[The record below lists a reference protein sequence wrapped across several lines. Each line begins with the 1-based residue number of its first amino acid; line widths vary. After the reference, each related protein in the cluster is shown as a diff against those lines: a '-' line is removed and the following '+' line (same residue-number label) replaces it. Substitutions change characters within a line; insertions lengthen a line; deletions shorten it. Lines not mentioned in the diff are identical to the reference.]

1 MLTKIAAF
9 EIRYQLRSPLFIV
22 GFLIFFL
29 LAFGSVTVDQ
39 IQIGGRGNV
48 NVNSPF
54 AILQTLAIMNVF
66 ALFVVTA
73 FVANV
78 VIRDDETGFAPI
90 LRATQVTKFDY
101 LVGRFIGAILVAFLV
116 MASVPLAILIGSWM
130 PWLDQ
135 EKLGPLVISHYLY
148 ALFLFG
154 LPTILVM
161 GAGFF
166 SLATATRSMMWTYVG
181 VIAFL
186 VLFITSRVLLRDPA
200 FDTISALADPFA
212 IGALNQVTKYWTASD
227 RNTMLPAMSGLLLY
241 NRLIWLAVALALFA
255 FAFSIFRF
263 ETKGA
268 KSAKNAT
275 GLNDE
280 TKAAGRRQKSEKI
293 DIAPSIKPLAAT
305 DASRSTRWQQFLALT
320 RFDMGFVF
328 KSPAFFVLL
337 AIGVFNAFGGMAA
350 TIEFRGTTYFPVTR
364 AMVEVLQ
371 GAFTIVPIIIAIYY
385 AGELVWR
392 DRERRIHEI
401 VDATAAPDWAF
412 VIPKILA
419 ITLVLLASYLVAA
432 LTAILFQLFHGYTG
446 VSLSA
451 YLLWFVLPGLI
462 TAVQLAALAVFVQ
475 ALVPHKFMGWAVMLI
490 YVVASVT
497 MSTIGFEHNLY
508 NFGGESGVP
517 LSDMNGMGRFW
528 VGRAWFHAYWLA
540 FALMLLVATHLLW
553 RRGAET
559 RLAPRFAR
567 LRSRF
572 VGSPGVIFGAA
583 ALAWAGIGGFI
594 FYNTNVLNDYQTQP
608 QREQL
613 QANYEKELLPFEKLP
628 QPKITD
634 VVLDVELFPKRARAL
649 TKGTYT
655 IENRTTAPV
664 PAVHVRWAS
673 PLKMQTLE
681 VEGAVMQ
688 KEYKDFDYRIYQ
700 FATPMQPGEKRVVR
714 FTTLLEERGFP
725 NSRPLT
731 RIVDNGTFLDNSSV
745 TPMIGMGRDMLLQD
759 RSKRRKYGLPSE
771 LRLAK
776 LEDQTAN
783 ATQYLREDSDWVN
796 ASLTV
801 TTDADQIPV
810 APGYVVSDR
819 VEGNRRTL
827 VTRSEA
833 PIMHF
838 FSMQSARYAEKR
850 DVWKSKDGKPVDLAV
865 YYYPPHA
872 HNVQRM
878 LDAMKASL
886 DVFNEKFSPFQFRQ
900 ARILEFP
907 AYEKFAQSFANTVP
921 YSEGIGFIQ
930 NFDESKSDEKID
942 LVTYVTA
949 HEIGHQWWGH
959 QIVGAEKQGMT
970 LLSESFA
977 QYSALLVMEK
987 LYGKEQIRKFL
998 KGELDR
1004 YLRSRG
1010 GEVIEELPL
1019 VRVENQNYI
1028 HYEKGA
1034 LAMYWLKEVAG
1045 EEVVNRALQKLLA
1058 EFAFKAAPY
1067 PSSTDFI
1074 RLLRAEAGPQHELL
1088 ITDLF
1093 ENITLYDMKAT
1104 DATAAKRADGKFDVS
1119 FTVDGKKLYA
1129 DGKGKEAE
1137 AALDEPFDIGVF
1149 TDEPGKKGYTRES
1162 VLLLE
1167 RRNMKSGKQVIS
1179 LVVDALPKFVGVD
1192 PYNKRIDRNSDD
1204 NSTKVEMK

>member
-135 EKLGPLVISHYLY
+135 EKLGPLVFSHYLY

-154 LPTILVM
+154 FPTILVM

-255 FAFSIFRF
+255 LAFSIFRF

-280 TKAAGRRQKSEKI
+280 TSAAGRKQKSEKI

-462 TAVQLAALAVFVQ
+462 AAVQLAVLAVFVQ

-634 VVLDVELFPKRARAL
+634 VVLDVELFPNQVRAL

-681 VEGAVMQ
+681 VEGALMQ

-759 RSKRRKYGLPSE
+759 RSKRRKYGLPPE

-796 ASLTV
+796 AWLTV

-865 YYYPPHA
+865 YYYPPHE

-1204 NSTKVEMK
+1204 NLTKVEMK

>member
-135 EKLGPLVISHYLY
+135 EKLGPLVISHYVY

-241 NRLIWLAVALALFA
+241 NRLIWLALALALFGLA
-255 FAFSIFRF
+255 YSIFRF

-280 TKAAGRRQKSEKI
+280 TSAAGRKQKSEKI

-446 VSLSA
+446 VSWSA

-508 NFGGESGVP
+508 NYGGESGVP

-634 VVLDVELFPKRARAL
+634 VVLDVELFPKQARAL

-655 IENRTTAPV
+655 IENRSAAPV

-759 RSKRRKYGLPSE
+759 RSKRRKYGLPPE

-1204 NSTKVEMK
+1204 NLTKVEMK